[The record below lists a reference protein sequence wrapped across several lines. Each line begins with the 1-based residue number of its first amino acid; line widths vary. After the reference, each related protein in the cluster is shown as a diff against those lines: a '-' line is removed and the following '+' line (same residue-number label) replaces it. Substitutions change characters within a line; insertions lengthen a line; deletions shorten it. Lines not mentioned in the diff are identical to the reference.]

1 MAPSLGAVIDRDV
14 KKCLG
19 QMSKGVQV
27 VAATHDGVT
36 RAYTSHWISQIS
48 FEEPV
53 LLASI
58 SPKHD
63 THPLIEA
70 AGWFSVSILAGDQ
83 VEEGQYFSYPGHK
96 FKRLFTEYLTTAT
109 IEEGDHAGAEVPH
122 VVDCMAWLRCDIRTK
137 LDLGLD
143 HDCYVVDVTAVGEG
157 RLKED
162 PLVYSS
168 RHGWRVAADKA
179 RSPGESVRDRLLER
193 LEQAGLADE

>member
-1 MAPSLGAVIDRDV
+1 VIDRDV

-19 QMSKGVQV
+19 QMTKGVQV
-27 VAATHDGVT
+27 VAARHDGIT
-36 RAYTSHWISQIS
+36 RAYTSHWVSQIS

-70 AGWFSVSILAGDQ
+70 SGWFTVSILGGDQ
-83 VEEGQYFSYPGHK
+83 VEEGQYFSYPGRK
-96 FKRLFTEYLTTAT
+96 FHHLFEEYL
-109 IEEGDHAGAEVPH
+109 AETEIDGVGPVPH
-122 VVDCMAWLRCDIRTK
+122 VVGCLAWLRCQVRQK

-143 HDCYVVDVTAVGEG
+143 HDCYVVDVVDVGEG
-157 RLKED
+157 RLKAD

-168 RHGWRVAADKA
+168 RHGWRVAGQSA
-179 RSPGESVRDRLLER
+179 RAKGDSVRDRLLER
-193 LEQAGLADE
+193 LDAAGIDSGSP

>member
-1 MAPSLGAVIDRDV
+1 MIDRDV

-19 QMSKGVQV
+19 QMTKGVQV
-27 VAATHDGVT
+27 VAVTHDGTT
-36 RAYTSHWISQIS
+36 RAYTSHWVCQIS

-53 LLASI
+53 ILASV

-96 FKRLFTEYLTTAT
+96 FQHLFDEYLTETET
-109 IEEGDHAGAEVPH
+109 ETHGTVPH
-122 VVDCMAWLRCDIRTK
+122 VVNCLSWLRCDIREK

-143 HDCYVVDVTAVGEG
+143 HDIFVADVVAVGEG
-157 RLKED
+157 RVGDD

-168 RHGWRVAADKA
+168 RHGWRVASEKA
-179 RSPGESVRDRLLER
+179 RAPGESVRDRLLER
-193 LEQAGLADE
+193 LAEQT